1 MSETETVWHVQVE
14 GEGVKIWSL
23 DQLDA
28 AYKAGLV
35 DDETFVFEDG
45 GSEWQT
51 LGALLNGEGEGEG
64 DGEEPEPP
72 PVRESAAPQSFAAP
86 SYAPQSLAPQAFT
99 PQSFAPSSPMP
110 QSTAPM
116 VSDIDDF
123 EAPAQFRSKKRGFAI
138 AGAVALVACGVAVLG
153 LKLGTTA
160 TEPPPVAAVAPPVE
174 APAPPPPVAAP
185 LVNPAEAAA
194 AAAQR
199 LNDDQRKALLEA
211 DKAREAKLDA
221 KHKARAASAVGH
233 HKSKEKG
240 PFQNGGDKYDPLNAK
255 L

>member
-35 DDETFVFEDG
+35 DDATFVFEDG
-45 GSEWQT
+45 ASEWQT
-51 LGALLNGEGEGEG
+51 LGALLNGDDG
-64 DGEEPEPP
+64 DDDEPEAAPAPP
-72 PVRESAAPQSFAAP
+72 MHASVAPQSFGPA
-86 SYAPQSLAPQAFT
+86 SYTPQSLAPQAFT
-99 PQSFAPSSPMP
+99 PQSFAPTSLMP

-138 AGAVALVACGVAVLG
+138 AGTVALLACGVAVLG
-153 LKLGTTA
+153 FKFGTTA
-160 TEPPPVAAVAPPVE
+160 TAEPPPVAAVAPPPV
-174 APAPPPPVAAP
+174 AAPPPPVAAAP
-185 LVNPAEAAA
+185 IVNPAEAAA

-199 LNDDQRKALLEA
+199 LNDDQRKALMEA

-221 KHKARAASAVGH
+221 KHKARAAAVGH

>member
-45 GSEWQT
+45 ASEWQT
-51 LGALLNGEGEGEG
+51 LGALLNG
-64 DGEEPEPP
+64 DADDEEPEPP
-72 PVRESAAPQSFAAP
+72 PVRESAAPQSFVPA

-99 PQSFAPSSPMP
+99 PQSFAPSSLMP

-138 AGAVALVACGVAVLG
+138 AGAVALLACGVAVLG
-153 LKLGTTA
+153 FKFGTTA
-160 TEPPPVAAVAPPVE
+160 TAEPPPVAAVAPPAV
-174 APAPPPPVAAP
+174 AAPPPPVAAAP

>member
-14 GEGVKIWSL
+14 DEGVKIWSL

-45 GSEWQT
+45 ASEWQT
-51 LGALLNGEGEGEG
+51 LGALLNG
-64 DGEEPEPP
+64 DDDEPEPP
-72 PVRESAAPQSFAAP
+72 PVRESAAPQSFGPP
-86 SYAPQSLAPQAFT
+86 SYVPQSLAPQAFT
-99 PQSFAPSSPMP
+99 PQSFAPSSLMP
-110 QSTAPM
+110 QSMAPM
-116 VSDIDDF
+116 VSDID
-123 EAPAQFRSKKRGFAI
+123 ELEVPAQFRSKKRGFGI
-138 AGAVALVACGVAVLG
+138 
-153 LKLGTTA
+153 
-160 TEPPPVAAVAPPVE
+160 VAAVAPPV
-174 APAPPPPVAAP
+174 AAPPPPAPVAAAP
-185 LVNPAEAAA
+185 MVNPAEAAA

-199 LNDDQRKALLEA
+199 LNDDQRKALLDA

-221 KHKARAASAVGH
+221 KHKARAASAGSH

>member
-14 GEGVKIWSL
+14 DEGVKIWSL

-45 GSEWQT
+45 ASEWQT
-51 LGALLNGEGEGEG
+51 LGALLNG
-64 DGEEPEPP
+64 DDEEPEPP
-72 PVRESAAPQSFAAP
+72 PVRESAAPQSFGPA
-86 SYAPQSLAPQAFT
+86 SYTPQSLAPQAFT
-99 PQSFAPSSPMP
+99 PQSFAPSSFVP

-116 VSDIDDF
+116 VSDIDDL
-123 EAPAQFRSKKRGFAI
+123 EAPAQFRSKKRGFAV
-138 AGAVALVACGVAVLG
+138 AATVALLAVGVGVLG
-153 LKLGTTA
+153 FKFAKTA
-160 TEPPPVAAVAPPVE
+160 ASEPPPVAAVAPPPVE
-174 APAPPPPVAAP
+174 APAPPPVAAP
-185 LVNPAEAAA
+185 IVNPAEAAA

-199 LNDDQRKALLEA
+199 LNDEQRKALAEA

-221 KHKARAASAVGH
+221 KHKARAASAGSH

>member
-14 GEGVKIWSL
+14 DEGVKIWSL

-45 GSEWQT
+45 ASEWQT
-51 LGALLNGEGEGEG
+51 LGALLNG
-64 DGEEPEPP
+64 DDDEPEPP
-72 PVRESAAPQSFAAP
+72 PVRESAAPQSFGPP
-86 SYAPQSLAPQAFT
+86 SYVPQSLAPQAFT
-99 PQSFAPSSPMP
+99 PQSFAPSSLMP
-110 QSTAPM
+110 QSMAPM
-116 VSDIDDF
+116 VSDID
-123 EAPAQFRSKKRGFAI
+123 ELEVPAQFRSKKRGFGIVA
-138 AGAVALVACGVAVLG
+138 AVAFVTCGVAVLG
-153 LKLGTTA
+153 FKFGTRA
-160 TEPPPVAAVAPPVE
+160 SSEPPPVAAVAPPV
-174 APAPPPPVAAP
+174 AAPPPPAPVAAAP
-185 LVNPAEAAA
+185 MVNPAEAAA

-199 LNDDQRKALLEA
+199 LNDDQRKALLDA

-221 KHKARAASAVGH
+221 KHKARAASAGSH